1 MQVAAD
7 DRDRQLFVNIL
18 RRECEDFV
26 ILDLNKSEN
35 VDINSEMIMNR
46 LLKLLIKWNQHN
58 EENQIHFYV
67 GELFKRQ
74 VSVIQIQRWWRSV
87 MRMNRQRKELHESFQ

>member
-35 VDINSEMIMNR
+35 ADVNSEMIMNR
-46 LLKLLIKWNQHN
+46 LVKLLIRWN
-58 EENQIHFYV
+58 
-67 GELFKRQ
+67 
-74 VSVIQIQRWWRSV
+74 
-87 MRMNRQRKELHESFQ
+87 

>member
-1 MQVAAD
+1 M
-7 DRDRQLFVNIL
+7 LFVNIL

-26 ILDLNKSEN
+26 ILDLEKSDHP
-35 VDINSEMIMNR
+35 DINSEIIMNR
-46 LLKLLIKWNQHN
+46 LIKILIRWNQHN

-74 VSVIQIQRWWRSV
+74 VSVI
-87 MRMNRQRKELHESFQ
+87 